1 MIPSDITV
9 LRCTG
14 RRGGFTLVE
23 LAVTLAIAGMVAT
36 IAIRTFRTQ
45 FHSIAGSVELAEMR
59 GQLRQG
65 IHLLATELRPIA
77 PDEGDIHDWAASR
90 VVFRSVTGSSVICGR
105 TSDSTLVLPPVGAE
119 DANLLTTW
127 LAAPQPGDT
136 MLVLDD
142 GLDLGSSDDRWRA
155 FEITS
160 VAKGGAPEECRL
172 TMGGSQTADD
182 DARHFRIALSG
193 PSPLPRTVTVGAPV
207 RIVQLVRY
215 ELYRSGE
222 GAWYLGASECRA
234 RRTPPCSTI
243 QPVSGPYRP
252 ATSDGNGSGLELA
265 YFDVRGTRLAPSVD
279 DVRRLSRVDVV
290 VRAETRGS
298 SAAGRGGAFVD
309 SSRVSVAIRNRH
321 RP

>member
-1 MIPSDITV
+1 MIPSAITV
-9 LRCTG
+9 FRSTA
-14 RRGGFTLVE
+14 RRAGFTLVE
-23 LAVTLAIAGMVAT
+23 LAVTVAIAGMVAT

-65 IHLLATELRPIA
+65 VHLLATELRPIA

-90 VVFRSVTGSSVICGR
+90 VVIRSVTGSSILCGR
-105 TSDSTLVLPPVGAE
+105 TSDSTLALPPVGAE
-119 DANLLTTW
+119 GGNALTTW
-127 LAAPQPGDT
+127 LAAPQPGDS

-142 GLDLGSSDDRWRA
+142 GLDLGSRDDRWRA

-160 VAKGGAPEECRL
+160 VAKGSAPEECRW
-172 TMGGSQTADD
+172 TTGSSEAAGD
-182 DARHFRIALSG
+182 DAPHFRVAVSG
-193 PSPLPRTVTVGAPV
+193 PSPLPRTVMVGAPV

-222 GAWYLGASECRA
+222 GAWYLGSSECRA

-243 QPVSGPYRP
+243 QPVSGPYLP

-279 DVRRLSRVDVV
+279 DVQRLSRVDVV
-290 VRAETRGS
+290 VRAETSGS

-309 SSRVSVAIRNRH
+309 SSRVSVAIRNRY